1 MIKEVISIPLSGLK
15 LDAELVIPK
24 NAVGIVVF
32 SHGSGSSRLSPRN
45 KFVASV
51 MHQHHLATL
60 LVDLLTIEEDKLYEN
75 RFDIDLISGRLIQ
88 ITNWLNDDERTKK
101 LHIGYFGAS
110 TGAASALRAAS
121 FIGKGV
127 KCIVSRGG
135 RPDLA
140 IECLEKIKIPI
151 LFIVGELDKEVLD
164 LNKTAMLHLHATKA
178 MEIIPEATHLFEEK
192 GTLEQVAELAAMWYD
207 KYLRNTQ

>member
-1 MIKEVISIPLSGLK
+1 MIKDIISIPLSGLK
-15 LDAELVIPK
+15 LDAELVIPE
-24 NAVGIVVF
+24 NAIGLVVF

-51 MHQHHLATL
+51 MHQHRLATL

-101 LHIGYFGAS
+101 LKIGYFGAS

-127 KCIVSRGG
+127 NCIVSRGG

-140 IECLEKIKIPI
+140 IECLEKIEIPV

-164 LNKTAMLHLHATKA
+164 LNKTAMMHLHATKA
-178 MEIIPEATHLFEEK
+178 LEIIPGATHLFEET
-192 GTLEQVAELAAMWYD
+192 GTLEKVAELAAMWYN
-207 KYLRNTQ
+207 KYIDNTQ